1 MNSVL
6 VDAENPSK
14 ISLQIKTFP
23 KVQSKLKSKQKSNYF
38 EENIYDIFSLP
49 EWLFSLLKSH
59 KYIHNN
65 FKLIIG
71 RF

>member
-6 VDAENPSK
+6 VVAESLKKSK
-14 ISLQIKTFP
+14 KQKAFA
-23 KVQSKLKSKQKSNYF
+23 KVQSKLKSNQKSNYF

-49 EWLFSLLKSH
+49 EWHFSFLKSH
-59 KYIHNN
+59 KYIHND

-71 RF
+71 QF